1 MRCQRCGSDTNPALP
16 NCTRC
21 GGPLDGASARDSV
34 GGPVPPPWGGE
45 PREPWPPTPPPSPPP
60 GRHAAG
66 GPLPP
71 PQDGPD
77 RWAEP
82 AIWQPP
88 AQRRSSKPYF
98 LIAGGLVALTVLALA
113 IVFWPSGGSD
123 DPSEPSAAV
132 PSQGEV
138 SESAVSPAAGGL
150 AEQAGAVD
158 GLLKEMTAT
167 RSELG
172 TAVEEGCDT
181 GALRRVL
188 DQREEQLEKARAL
201 DISAL
206 EDGVA
211 MKEALVRAL
220 EASAES
226 NRRYVEASP
235 VCPSEAEVQDLNQRA
250 SDAKTEFIRYWTPI
264 AEEQG
269 LPVRDADAI

>member
-1 MRCQRCGSDTNPALP
+1 MP

-21 GGPLDGASARDSV
+21 GGRLEGASTRDSV
-34 GGPVPPPWGGE
+34 GGPVPPPWGGD
-45 PREPWPPTPPPSPPP
+45 PREPWPPSPPAP
-60 GRHAAG
+60 GRHAAD
-66 GPLPP
+66 GPVP
-71 PQDGPD
+71 PQDDPD

-82 AIWQPP
+82 TIWEPP
-88 AQRRSSKPYF
+88 PRRRSSTPYF
-98 LIAGGLVALTVLALA
+98 LIAGGLVALLTVALA
-113 IVFWPSGGSD
+113 IIFWPSGGSD
-123 DPSEPSAAV
+123 DPAGPPVTV
-132 PSQGEV
+132 PSRGEV
-138 SESAVSPAAGGL
+138 SESAVSPTAGGL
-150 AEQAGAVD
+150 AEQARAVD
-158 GLLKEMTAT
+158 GLLEEMTAT

-188 DQREEQLEKARAL
+188 AQREEQLEKARDL
-201 DISAL
+201 DVSAL

-226 NRRYVEASP
+226 NRRYVETSP
-235 VCPSEAEVQDLNQRA
+235 GCPPDDEVQDFNQRA

-269 LPVRDADAI
+269 LTVRGADTI